1 MKSTNVT
8 YCNKKVC
15 ENSQTYRSNTGNLTE
30 KLYPLG
36 EEGGGGGGVECT
48 KPLEPSLGYAP
59 GLSWYITHFSPYW
72 CEYQES

>member
-36 EEGGGGGGVECT
+36 EEGGGGGGGV
-48 KPLEPSLGYAP
+48 Y
-59 GLSWYITHFSPYW
+59 
-72 CEYQES
+72 